1 MTYFGNFGPFVLQ
14 DFLTCFF
21 ALLAVI
27 DALGATPIIIDL
39 KHKGRVINV
48 ERATWISLVLM
59 VGFLFCGEWILQLFS
74 VDIKSFAIGGAII
87 LFLISL
93 EMLMDVTLFHN
104 SADVTNS
111 ATLIPVVF
119 PLLAGAAAFTT
130 LLSFRS
136 QFSNTTIIAAIVA
149 NMVWVYIVFKLA
161 LKAENTFSGSLIFV
175 LRRFFGIILLADS
188 IRLFTSNLFPL
199 IESFR
204 QGAGQ

>member
-1 MTYFGNFGPFVLQ
+1 MEFFKQFNFQ

-39 KHKGRVINV
+39 KHKGRQINV
-48 ERATWISLVLM
+48 ERATWISLSLM
-59 VGFLFCGEWILQLFS
+59 VIFLFCGEWILQLFS

-87 LFLISL
+87 LFLVSL
-93 EMLMDVTLFHN
+93 EMLMDVNLFN
-104 SADVTNS
+104 NTADATDS

-119 PLLAGAAAFTT
+119 PLLAGAATFTT

-136 QFSNTTIIAAIVA
+136 QFSMITILAALIC
-149 NMVWVYIVFKLA
+149 NMLWVYIVFKLA
-161 LKAENTFSGSLIFV
+161 LKAENTFSGATIFV
-175 LRRFFGIILLADS
+175 MRKFVGIILLAIS

-199 IESFR
+199 IESIR
-204 QGAGQ
+204 QGTGQ

>member
-1 MTYFGNFGPFVLQ
+1 MEFFKQFNFQ

-39 KHKGRVINV
+39 KHKGRQINV
-48 ERATWISLVLM
+48 ERATWISLSLM
-59 VGFLFCGEWILQLFS
+59 AIFLFCGEWILQLFS

-87 LFLISL
+87 LFLVSL
-93 EMLMDVTLFHN
+93 EMLMDVNLFN
-104 SADVTNS
+104 NTADATDS

-119 PLLAGAAAFTT
+119 PLLAGAATFTT

-136 QFSNTTIIAAIVA
+136 QFSMITILAALIC
-149 NMVWVYIVFKLA
+149 NMLWVYIVFKLA
-161 LKAENTFSGSLIFV
+161 MKAENTFSGATIFV
-175 LRRFFGIILLADS
+175 MRKFVGIILLAIS

-199 IESFR
+199 IESIR
-204 QGAGQ
+204 QGSGQ

>member
-1 MTYFGNFGPFVLQ
+1 
-14 DFLTCFF
+14 
-21 ALLAVI
+21 
-27 DALGATPIIIDL
+27 
-39 KHKGRVINV
+39 
-48 ERATWISLVLM
+48 
-59 VGFLFCGEWILQLFS
+59 
-74 VDIKSFAIGGAII
+74 
-87 LFLISL
+87 
-93 EMLMDVTLFHN
+93 MDVTLFHN

-175 LRRFFGIILLADS
+175 LRRFFGIILLAVS

>member
-1 MTYFGNFGPFVLQ
+1 MEFFKQFNFQ

-39 KHKGRVINV
+39 KHKGRQINV
-48 ERATWISLVLM
+48 ERATWISLSLM
-59 VGFLFCGEWILQLFS
+59 VIFLFCGEWILQLFS

-87 LFLISL
+87 LFLVSL
-93 EMLMDVTLFHN
+93 EMLMDVNLFN
-104 SADVTNS
+104 NTADATDS

-119 PLLAGAAAFTT
+119 PLLAGAATFTT

-136 QFSNTTIIAAIVA
+136 QFSMITILAALIC
-149 NMVWVYIVFKLA
+149 NMLWVYIVFKLA
-161 LKAENTFSGSLIFV
+161 LKAENTFSGATIFV
-175 LRRFFGIILLADS
+175 MRKFVGIILLAIS

-199 IESFR
+199 IESIR
-204 QGAGQ
+204 QGSGQ